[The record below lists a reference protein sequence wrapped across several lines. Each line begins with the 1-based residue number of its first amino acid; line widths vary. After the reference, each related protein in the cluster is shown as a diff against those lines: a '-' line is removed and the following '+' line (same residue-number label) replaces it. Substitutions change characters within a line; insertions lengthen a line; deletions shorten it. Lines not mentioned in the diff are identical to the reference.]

1 MRLVLER
8 ARSWRVASLLLL
20 AAGGCRE
27 GSGQGSDPGTTSGT
41 DDGGTDTGGTAS
53 DDTADGTDSDT
64 GEPMAACPEVTVGA
78 TPLRRLTRAQY
89 ANAVRDLLGVT
100 ADTDVLG
107 GDEKVGPFD
116 SNLSAP
122 VSPVQLDQYRALSED
137 VAADAI
143 GELAAILPCPAGSV
157 GCTAQF
163 VATFGRRAFRRP
175 LTQDEID
182 AHVTLAEGA
191 DTFEDGIR
199 LVLQAML
206 QSPHFLYHFELD
218 LPDPGA
224 SGVVALSEFELASRL
239 SFFLWNSVPDDALLD
254 AAEAGELADVAQ
266 LRAQAERL
274 LDDARAR
281 ESVASFHVQW
291 LGLDELPY
299 LTKDPNVYGAFDETL
314 REAMIA
320 ETRRFS
326 SLVVLEGDGKL
337 RTLLTAPYS
346 YLEGPLYEL
355 YGVQEPAGATVGTP
369 VPLPEDERAGLLTQA
384 SFLAVHAHSNQSGP
398 IDRGATVRGA
408 VLCDPPPPPPPGI
421 NVIPPDPDPNA
432 TTREIFEQHTS
443 DPTCAGCHALIDGIG
458 LGMEGYDGIGA
469 YREVQNGLP
478 VDQSGELVATDVD
491 GPFDGAVELS
501 AMLAESE
508 QVRECVSRQWFR
520 YAFGRY
526 ESIDDDCSLE
536 LLSTQ
541 FAASDGDVRELVLN
555 LVTTDPFRYRLAQ

>member
-1 MRLVLER
+1 MRL
-8 ARSWRVASLLLL
+8 ACHGAAWGVAGLLLL
-20 AAGGCRE
+20 AVAGCRD
-27 GSGQGSDPGTTSGT
+27 GGGQGSDPGTTSGT
-41 DDGGTDTGGTAS
+41 DGGGTDTGAS
-53 DDTADGTDSDT
+53 ADGTDDGTDT
-64 GEPMAACPEVTVGA
+64 GEPIGMCPEVTVGA

-100 ADTDVLG
+100 ADTDILG

-122 VSPVQLDQYRALSED
+122 VSPVQIDQYRSLSED

-143 GELAAILPCPAGSV
+143 ADLAGILPCQAGAP
-157 GCTAQF
+157 GCTGQF
-163 VATFGRRAFRRP
+163 VASFGRRAFRRP

-182 AHVTLAEGA
+182 AHVALAEGA

-199 LVLQAML
+199 IVLQAML
-206 QSPHFLYHFELD
+206 QSPYFLYRFELD
-218 LPDPGA
+218 LPDPDA
-224 SGVVALSEFELASRL
+224 TGVVALSDFELASRL

-254 AAEAGELADVAQ
+254 AAEAGELADAQ
-266 LRAQAERL
+266 MLRTQAERL

-299 LTKDPNVYGAFDETL
+299 LTKDPNVYGTFDETL
-314 REAMIA
+314 RDAMVA

-346 YLEGPLYEL
+346 YLDGPLYGL
-355 YGVQEPAGATVGTP
+355 YGVTEPPDASVGTP
-369 VPLPEDERAGLLTQA
+369 VPLPTDERAGLLTQG
-384 SFLAVHAHSNQSGP
+384 SFLAVHAHTNQSGP
-398 IDRGATVRGA
+398 IDRGATVRTA

-421 NVIPPDPDPNA
+421 DVIPPDPDPNA
-432 TTREIFEQHTS
+432 TTREIFEQHTA
-443 DPTCAGCHALIDGIG
+443 DPTCAGCHELIDGIG

-469 YREVQNGLP
+469 FREIQNGLP
-478 VDQSGELVATDVD
+478 VDQSGELVGTDVD
-491 GPFDGAVELS
+491 GPFEGAVEL
-501 AMLAESE
+501 AHQLAESE

-541 FAASDGDVRELVLN
+541 FAASDGDVRDLLLT